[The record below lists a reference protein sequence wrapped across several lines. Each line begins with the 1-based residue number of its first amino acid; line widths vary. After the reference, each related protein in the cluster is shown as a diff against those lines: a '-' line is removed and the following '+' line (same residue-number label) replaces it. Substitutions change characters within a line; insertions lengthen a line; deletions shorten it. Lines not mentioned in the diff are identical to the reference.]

1 MRKTACLPMLFA
13 ALLTAALA
21 LPPETRADGKLMP
34 PRDYQGSLEEQ
45 SQEAIII
52 FQGSD
57 QHQGAIEDL
66 ILKITVAGEAKA
78 FGWVVPFPR
87 PPRVVKEDARLFKEC
102 FDYVESRTASRSKK
116 GKLAAAARAGGD
128 RNAVDVISRKI
139 VGAYDVA
146 VVRENTPGALNRWLE
161 QEGFQTLPE
170 GEDVIA
176 FYRRKGYVFACMKV
190 ADAALE
196 KGQPVDL
203 HPLRFTFKTG
213 GRDGIYYPMK
223 MTGLQREPF
232 HVNLYVFYRAWL
244 NDRLNKYG
252 YVHRGFRLRFRD
264 WDSPECEPNRGK
276 QWSSPEHDPYLA
288 PLARKIRTLARLFQK
303 LHPGER
309 YYLTNIQATS
319 LKPDDVRHWSD
330 DLWLFPYYVD
340 PDVVPYD
347 ARPGGPA
354 AAAWRRD

>member
-1 MRKTACLPMLFA
+1 MRRTACSCLLLA
-13 ALLTAALA
+13 GLLTAVLA
-21 LPPETRADGKLMP
+21 CPPATRADGKLMP
-34 PRDYQGSLEEQ
+34 PRDYEGSLEER

-52 FQGSD
+52 FQGSEKPG
-57 QHQGAIEDL
+57 GAIEDL
-66 ILKITVAGEAKA
+66 ILKITVAGAA
-78 FGWVVPFPR
+78 NRFGWVVPFPR
-87 PPRVVKEDARLFKEC
+87 APEVVKEDARLFREC
-102 FDYVESRTASRSKK
+102 FDYVEARTSSRMKK
-116 GKLAAAARAGGD
+116 GKLELAAGAEGKRD
-128 RNAVDVISRKI
+128 SVDVISRKI
-139 VGAYDVA
+139 VGTYDVA

-161 QEGFQTLPE
+161 QEGFQSLPE

-176 FYRRKGYVFACMKV
+176 FYRRKCYVFACMKV

-196 KGQPVDL
+196 NDKPVDL

-223 MTGLQREPF
+223 MTGLQSESF
-232 HVNLYVFYRAWL
+232 NVNLHVFYRAWL
-244 NDRLNKYG
+244 NDRLNRYG

-264 WDSPECEPNRGK
+264 WDSPRCRPNQGK
-276 QWSSPEHDPYLA
+276 RWSSPERDPYLA
-288 PLARKIRTLARLFQK
+288 PLAPKIRTLAKLFQK

-309 YYLTNIQATS
+309 YYLTNIQAWR
-319 LKPDDVRHWSD
+319 LKPEDVRRWSD

-354 AAAWRRD
+354 AQAWRTD